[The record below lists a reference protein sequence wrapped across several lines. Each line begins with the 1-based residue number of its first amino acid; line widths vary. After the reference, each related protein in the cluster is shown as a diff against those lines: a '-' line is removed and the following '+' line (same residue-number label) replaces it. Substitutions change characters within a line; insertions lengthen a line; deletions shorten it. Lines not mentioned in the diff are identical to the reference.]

1 MQTDLDSLRFPIG
14 KFKIPESYSKEN
26 FADWIHQI
34 RELPK
39 LLYAEVSKLSNE
51 QLNTPYREGGWSIR
65 QVVHHLADSHINSYC
80 RFKLALTEE
89 TPSIRPYYED
99 RWALLEDGKNAPI
112 EISLKL
118 LDALHT
124 RWVYMLE
131 RMSEKDWERKFFHP
145 ESKREFEL
153 KTILALYA
161 WHSEHHLQH
170 IVQLKKRMNW
180 INH

>member
-1 MQTDLDSLRFPIG
+1 MNTDLDSLRYPIG
-14 KFKIPESYSKEN
+14 KFVVPDSYPKKNLES
-26 FADWIHQI
+26 WIQQI
-34 RELPK
+34 SMLPK
-39 LLYAEVSKLSNE
+39 QLYTEVSHLSQE
-51 QLNTPYREGGWSIR
+51 QLDTPYRDGGWSIR
-65 QVVHHLADSHINSYC
+65 QVVHHLADSHMNSYC

-89 TPSIRPYYED
+89 TPAIRPYHED
-99 RWALLEDGKNAPI
+99 RWALLEDGKNAPV

-131 RMSEKDWERKFFHP
+131 RMTDTDWERKFFHP

-180 INH
+180 N